1 MMDGIRVG
9 GHLVVVLGIDDQGHK
24 RILGLTEGASENSTV
39 VTSLLTGLVDRGF
52 AIPEGHG
59 LLAVID
65 GAKALVKALAN
76 CSL

>member
-52 AIPEGHG
+52 AIP
-59 LLAVID
+59 
-65 GAKALVKALAN
+65 
-76 CSL
+76 